1 MSSKLIHNWHGP
13 CGILAKKSPVN
24 YLLDSN
30 DERSYSHVVHV
41 NRLKPFISPD
51 IRPKQDLSD
60 DFDDHLDQ
68 ENVSTENEQA
78 VSERDAEDEQDPAEL
93 AVKAILDKKI
103 VKNRSGRCQALY
115 LVQWEDEDIEPS
127 WEPLRNL
134 HCGELLK
141 EFESSLLA
149 KKTS

>member
-1 MSSKLIHNWHGP
+1 MSSKLTHNWHGP
-13 CGILAKKSPVN
+13 FRILAKKSPVN

-51 IRPKQDLSD
+51 IRPEQDLPYDID
-60 DFDDHLDQ
+60 DQ
-68 ENVSTENEQA
+68 PNEENVLTENEQEIT
-78 VSERDAEDEQDPAEL
+78 ERDDEDEQDPAEL

-103 VKNRSGRCQALY
+103 IKNRSGRRQTLY
-115 LVQWEDEDIEPS
+115 LVQWEDKDIEPS

-141 EFESSLLA
+141 EFETSLLA